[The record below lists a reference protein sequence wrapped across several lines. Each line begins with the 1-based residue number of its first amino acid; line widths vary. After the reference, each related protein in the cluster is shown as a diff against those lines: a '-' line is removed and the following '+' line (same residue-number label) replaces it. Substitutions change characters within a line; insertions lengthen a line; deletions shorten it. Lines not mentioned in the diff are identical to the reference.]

1 MNKLIAMLL
10 AAVFAGVSV
19 NALAQTKDEKKT
31 EAKKGDAKKG
41 DAKKADDKK
50 AK

>member
-10 AAVFAGVSV
+10 AAVFAGVAV
-19 NALAQTKDEKKT
+19 NAVAQGKDDKKT
-31 EAKKGDAKKG
+31 EAKKG